1 MAKEISRRSLLKG
14 GLAAACALAATN
26 IPASASGANDK
37 QQLAT
42 LIDIQKCYYF
52 INFQD
57 CLCKIQVKSDY
68 SLLGV

>member
-1 MAKEISRRSLLKG
+1 VVIIAKEMSRRPFLKG
-14 GLAAACALAATN
+14 GLAAAS

-42 LIDIQKCYYF
+42 LIDIQKRYYF

-68 SLLGV
+68 SLLGA